1 MKTNLPI
8 RKIAF
13 ATLLLMAYAFV
24 GIQQLAAASDRGLL
38 PSRLRCE
45 ALVNPLAV
53 DVVPTG
59 LSWIDTSAERGQKQ
73 TAWQVLVAS
82 SPDRLVEGKAD
93 LWDSGKQAGEAMQ
106 VPYGGRA
113 HASKFI
119 FLPIIFW
126 TDFSLLRK

>member
-24 GIQQLAAASDRGLL
+24 GIQQLAAASDSGLL

-59 LSWIDTSAERGQKQ
+59 LSWIDTSAERSQKQ
-73 TAWQVLVAS
+73 TA
-82 SPDRLVEGKAD
+82 
-93 LWDSGKQAGEAMQ
+93 
-106 VPYGGRA
+106 
-113 HASKFI
+113 
-119 FLPIIFW
+119 
-126 TDFSLLRK
+126 